1 MPKLLNQQ
9 KNRAAP
15 NDLSVSALATIYGC
29 CGLFDLC
36 SDADLMSLS
45 FQGAEPF
52 LDWIG
57 WERTDVCRI
66 KKNFIT
72 YVAPAG
78 TQDGSPTSSV
88 TADPCAEPNTV
99 EYGVCDFTL
108 EDFGRLREA
117 GPVRDITMNDVR
129 LCEAQPRYRLDGVPI
144 TDDMEYD
151 MRLATEVIMQDFKRL
166 TITGAKETGGQW
178 DGLEAL
184 VKTNHISSTGIH
196 CHSMDSNII
205 DWNANNLD
213 GGAGITWNGVAQ
225 PATKGIIDFLMA
237 AWRLDMQRIG
247 WSPALAAQ
255 SGMGAN
261 VDAVLVLPSYY
272 IDCILN
278 LYTCWRVCPGGQYNE
293 TNLNSLEARAF
304 RSSLDGGRFGAGKI
318 YLHSKEI
325 ALLPYDWGLVKGP
338 TRFDMYFLVGAV
350 GNIKTIQGQYLDL
363 SKVPSKTNGEYDVTD
378 GGRLLTWINRDQ
390 TCIERVIEM
399 RPRLLSWAPFLQTR
413 FQDVKCDDRLGP
425 QFLPDPL
432 ETSFRVETSL
442 SVANCP

>member
-1 MPKLLNQQ
+1 MTKLLSRQQ
-9 KNRAAP
+9 PKNRAEPGAFA
-15 NDLSVSALATIYGC
+15 VSSLATIYGC
-29 CGLFDLC
+29 SGLFDLC

-45 FQGAEPF
+45 FQGADPF
-52 LDWIG
+52 MDWIG

-72 YVAPAG
+72 YVAPSG
-78 TQDGSPTSSV
+78 TQDGEPTSSV
-88 TADPCAEPNTV
+88 TADPCAEPNSV

-117 GPVRDITMNDVR
+117 GPVRDVTMNDVR

-151 MRLATEVIMQDFKRL
+151 MRLAMEVIMQDFKRL
-166 TITGAKETGGQW
+166 AIIGNKTTAGQW
-178 DGLEAL
+178 DGLERL

-205 DWNANNLD
+205 DWNANDLD

-225 PATKGIIDFLMA
+225 PADRNFIDFLMA
-237 AWRLDMQRIG
+237 VWRLDMQRIG

-255 SGMGAN
+255 SGQGAN

-272 IDCILN
+272 VDCVLN
-278 LYTCWRVCPGGQYNE
+278 AYTCWRVCPGVAFNE
-293 TNLNSLEARAF
+293 ANLNSIEARNF
-304 RSSLDGGRFGAGKI
+304 RNNLDGGRFGAGRI
-318 YLHSKEI
+318 FLHGKEVSI
-325 ALLPYDWGLVKGP
+325 LPYDWGLVKGP
-338 TRFDMYFLVGAV
+338 ARFDAYLLVGAV

-363 SKVPSKTNGEYDVTD
+363 SKVPSATDGAYDVTD
-378 GGRLLTWINRDQ
+378 GGRILTWINRDQ
-390 TCIERVIEM
+390 TCIERVVEM

-413 FQDVKCDDRLGP
+413 FFDLTCPTALGP
-425 QFLPDPL
+425 MFLPDPL
-432 ETSFRVETSL
+432 ETSFRLETSL
-442 SVANCP
+442 SVAN